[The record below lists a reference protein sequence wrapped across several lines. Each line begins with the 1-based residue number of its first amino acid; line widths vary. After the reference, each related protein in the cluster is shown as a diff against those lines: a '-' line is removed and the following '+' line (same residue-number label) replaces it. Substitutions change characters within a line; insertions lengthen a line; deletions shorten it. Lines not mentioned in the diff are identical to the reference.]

1 MIGIRNLSEQERGLH
16 MFSVREFQE
25 GSVFRLKYKF
35 WVKSK
40 YTIVFYAKIG
50 VCGYRVMSRSK
61 HLVELQQVLHLLS
74 KEEFQK
80 GYIFRVKYRH
90 MINSEFAIVFSM
102 KNRVCA

>member
-16 MFSVREFQE
+16 IFSVREFQE
-25 GSVFRLKYKF
+25 GSFFRVKYKF

-40 YTIVFYAKIG
+40 YTIVFYAKNG
-50 VCGYRVMSRSK
+50 VCGYKVMSPTK

-74 KEEFQK
+74 KEFQK